1 MRSRYKI
8 LDHEPFHFLTH
19 TIVAWVPVFTR
30 RPYFDLILQTLSF
43 CRENKGLKLF
53 AWVVLDNHMH
63 LLVSGEHISKIMK
76 EFKSFTAREI
86 IRMAKEDGRDWLLT
100 QFKKHK
106 LPHKSTSTYQVWQEG
121 YHPQMITAEQMLRQ
135 KIDYIHQ
142 NPVTAGLVDNPEDW
156 PYSSA
161 RNYLGLKG
169 LLEIDAFLSG

>member
-8 LDHEPFHFLTH
+8 FDHAPPHFLTH
-19 TIVAWVPVFTR
+19 TIVAWAPVFTR

-43 CRENKGLKLF
+43 CRQNKGLKLF

-63 LLVSGEHISKIMK
+63 LLVSGDQVPKIMK

-86 IRMAKEDGRDWLLT
+86 IRLAREDGRDWLLAH
-100 QFKKHK
+100 FKTNKLAHK
-106 LPHKSTSTYQVWQEG
+106 NQSAYQVWQEG
-121 YHPQMITAEQMLRQ
+121 YHPQQIQTERMLEQ
-135 KIDYIHQ
+135 KIAYIHQ

-161 RNYLGLKG
+161 RNYLGLEG
-169 LLEIDAFLSG
+169 LLEIDPLVV